1 MKDQVTIFNSP
12 LFGDIRTSV
21 TESGE
26 PLFCLADVCKALN
39 LTTTKVATRLE
50 KDVLSKHPL
59 LTEGGVQQASFVNE
73 DGLYDVIL
81 DSRKPE
87 AKTFRKWVTSEVLPS
102 IRKNGG
108 YMTAKPNETP
118 EQVMARA
125 LLMAKDTIDRQQ
137 TALAKAENDNR
148 ELRRDN
154 ETLNSQNEEQRTTI
168 RQLQPGAMFA
178 KAVESSENSI
188 LIGELAK
195 ILRQNGVDTGQNR
208 MFNWMRR
215 NGYLCRRGEKYNQPT
230 QKALDDGLLEIK
242 KTVIQKADGK
252 TLVITTPKVT
262 GRGQVFFTGKFLP
275 YTFNTKQETSIMEEA
290 NV

>member
-1 MKDQVTIFNSP
+1 MQ
-12 LFGDIRTSV
+12 
-21 TESGE
+21 
-26 PLFCLADVCKALN
+26 
-39 LTTTKVATRLE
+39 
-50 KDVLSKHPL
+50 
-59 LTEGGVQQASFVNE
+59 
-73 DGLYDVIL
+73 
-81 DSRKPE
+81 SRKPI
-87 AKTFRKWVTSEVLPS
+87 AKQFKQGVKAILKE

-108 YMTAKPNETP
+108 YMTAKPDETP

-275 YTFNTKQETSIMEEA
+275 YTFNTKQETSIQETSIMEEA